1 MSGDHIATARA
12 LVALFDRED
21 FSLREMQAL
30 EQCIVDAEQW
40 REFQSRLARDQ
51 RPGDLPNPQFRG
63 EA

>member
-1 MSGDHIATARA
+1 MSADHIATARA

-30 EQCIVDAEQW
+30 EQCIADAEQW
-40 REFQSRLARDQ
+40 RELQTRLARDQ
-51 RPGDLPNPQFRG
+51 RPGDLQKPQLRG